1 MQNEINIAYL
11 LLFKKRIFVTTKDLF
26 GIFIQCEEIYPQ
38 NL

>member
-11 LLFKKRIFVTTKDLF
+11 LLFKKRIFVTTKDLSR
-26 GIFIQCEEIYPQ
+26 IFIQCEENYQQ